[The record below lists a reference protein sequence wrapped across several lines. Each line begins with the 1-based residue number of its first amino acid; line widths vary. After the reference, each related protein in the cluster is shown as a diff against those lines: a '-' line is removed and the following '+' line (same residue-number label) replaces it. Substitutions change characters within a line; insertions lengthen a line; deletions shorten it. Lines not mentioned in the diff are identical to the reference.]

1 MKTIPDLSGQ
11 SLAWVLGFLG
21 GTPMPQEGIAHR
33 VALWTP
39 PERRIRMSW
48 AVNHGLSKAS
58 TITVRQLRGAPL
70 DCGLVIPKEVFSRID
85 HKFDLMY
92 SRLGAVVFLPCPS
105 RGVKYF
111 APCDDSTVEGFP
123 QPVIKSES
131 HSLVISA
138 SLPCFSRV
146 RIWWPFMW
154 HRSAEALACHTCVHL
169 VSQEPSATF

>member
-1 MKTIPDLSGQ
+1 
-11 SLAWVLGFLG
+11 
-21 GTPMPQEGIAHR
+21 MPQEGLAHR

-105 RGVKYF
+105 GLNILPPAMIPRLKVF
-111 APCDDSTVEGFP
+111 
-123 QPVIKSES
+123 
-131 HSLVISA
+131 HS
-138 SLPCFSRV
+138 P
-146 RIWWPFMW
+146 
-154 HRSAEALACHTCVHL
+154 
-169 VSQEPSATF
+169 